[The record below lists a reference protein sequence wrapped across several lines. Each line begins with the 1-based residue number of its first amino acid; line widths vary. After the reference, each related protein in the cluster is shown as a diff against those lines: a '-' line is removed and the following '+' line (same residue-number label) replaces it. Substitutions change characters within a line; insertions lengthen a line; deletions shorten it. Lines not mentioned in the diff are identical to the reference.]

1 MIPWLRDYPFPFLKR
16 TLGWTPFF
24 SGPIY
29 GTSMLAGG
37 IIIAIM
43 ILPIITSVSREILR
57 SVPDLQREA
66 AYALG
71 ATRWEVTR
79 IAVLS
84 YAKKGFFGA
93 VILGLGRALGETM
106 AVTMVI
112 GNTPQIAASLF
123 APGLYPGQRDRER
136 IHRGHHRRLSQRAF
150 RVRPGPFR
158 LTILANL
165 DRATALEDVCQRVRP
180 RAPCNDLTHE
190 QSPLAQVQER
200 AGVRDLV
207 CVPPCSWSR
216 PARPVFFH
224 LVRKGPRSGRTGIF
238 SPSCPNPS
246 ARPAAAWPTPSSAPS
261 SCWALA
267 RLIGIPVG
275 VLGGVYLSEYGT
287 PGQLVASLRR
297 RRAQRRPL
305 DHLGYGRLRPGCF
318 AIQSFSAFAGGIAL
332 GTDDDSADHAHDRG
346 SAAPGS

>member
-1 MIPWLRDYPFPFLKR
+1 MEIAIPPAPKAFGAPDDPRLVARTMAPPSRFGDKAFQWLTLAMALTVVVLVVLTGWQLWRGSSLAIQKFGLHFLVTSTWDPVAEQFGALPFIYGTLVSSLIALLIAVPLSIATAVYLTELAPLWIRQPLVSLIEMLAAIPSVILGLWGIFVMVPWLRDYPFPSLKR
-16 TLGWTPFF
+16 LFGWTPFF

-84 YAKKGFFGA
+84 YARKGLFGA

-123 APGLYPGQRDRER
+123 KPGYTLASVIANEFTEATTDIYLGALFE
-136 IHRGHHRRLSQRAF
+136 IGLVLF
-150 RVRPGPFR
+150 GV
-158 LTILANL
+158 TIVVNL
-165 DRATALEDVCQRVRP
+165 I
-180 RAPCNDLTHE
+180 
-190 QSPLAQVQER
+190 AQVLLKTMTTSTSATR
-200 AGVRDLV
+200 AV
-207 CVPPCSWSR
+207 
-216 PARPVFFH
+216 
-224 LVRKGPRSGRTGIF
+224 
-238 SPSCPNPS
+238 
-246 ARPAAAWPTPSSAPS
+246 
-261 SCWALA
+261 
-267 RLIGIPVG
+267 
-275 VLGGVYLSEYGT
+275 
-287 PGQLVASLRR
+287 Q
-297 RRAQRRPL
+297 
-305 DHLGYGRLRPGCF
+305 
-318 AIQSFSAFAGGIAL
+318 
-332 GTDDDSADHAHDRG
+332 
-346 SAAPGS
+346 